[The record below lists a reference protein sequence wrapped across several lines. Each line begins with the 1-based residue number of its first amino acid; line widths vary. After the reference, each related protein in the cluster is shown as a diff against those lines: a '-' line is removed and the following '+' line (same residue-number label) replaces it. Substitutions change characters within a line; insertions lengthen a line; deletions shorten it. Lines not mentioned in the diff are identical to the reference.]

1 MGINWKE
8 LWCSSNTDMLIA
20 ELGTGIGK
28 VPSCV
33 AGDKADNRENVPL
46 PLLCWSLINQSS

>member
-33 AGDKADNRENVPL
+33 AGDKADNREKCSSSS
-46 PLLCWSLINQSS
+46 PLLESN